1 MRHTAATSPS
11 SARSRRLR
19 AAMPVQGGASGL
31 LRLSQPGALR
41 LPTGAELGEWVE
53 RAAAVLRPFDNMIAV
68 ADDAP
73 AALVTALQPSPAWRG
88 LR

>member
-1 MRHTAATSPS
+1 MRQTIASS
-11 SARSRRLR
+11 SASRPRRMR
-19 AAMPVQGGASGL
+19 AAMPVQSGASSL
-31 LRLSQPGALR
+31 LRLSQSGGLH
-41 LPTGAELGEWVE
+41 LPTGASLGDWVE